1 MASRLRTVLEM
12 IKFEHSVFALPFAL
26 VGALLAARVS
36 SHGWPTGRQILWI
49 VVAMVAA
56 RSAAMTMN
64 RIVDLRY
71 DKENPRTKM
80 RALATG
86 ALSVSFAW
94 AFTIVATVVFF
105 VAAWQL
111 NPLALKLAPL
121 ALAILFFY
129 SYTKRFTHWSHL
141 FLGFALGISPAAA
154 WIAITGSLDWRMLIL
169 CAAVTL
175 WVGGFDV
182 LYACQDVQFDAEV
195 GLYSVPKRFGVAN
208 ALLIAR
214 LMHVGVVI
222 LLSWLA
228 ASFSLPWPAWAG
240 IAVVATLLGYEHSL
254 VKPNDLSKLNAAFFT
269 VNGYISMLF
278 LLFWGAAVAFW
289 RV

>member
-1 MASRLRTVLEM
+1 MLARIRTVLEM

-26 VGALLAARVS
+26 TGALLAARATA
-36 SHGWPTGRQILWI
+36 HGWPTLRQVLWI

-56 RSAAMTMN
+56 RTAAMTIN

-86 ALSVSFAW
+86 AMSVRFAW
-94 AFTIVATVVFF
+94 MFTLVAVAVFF

-111 NPLALKLAPL
+111 NPLALKLAPA
-121 ALAILFFY
+121 ALAVLFFY
-129 SYTKRFTHWSHL
+129 SLTKRFTSLSHL

-154 WIAITGSLDWRMLIL
+154 WIAITGGLDWRMLIL
-169 CAAVTL
+169 CGAVTL

-182 LYACQDVQFDAEV
+182 LYACQDVDFDKQA
-195 GLYSVPKRFGVAN
+195 GLYSIPKRFGIAS

-214 LMHVGVVI
+214 AMHIGVVV

-228 ASFSLPWPAWAG
+228 ASFGLPWPAWVG
-240 IAVVATLLGYEHSL
+240 IGVVAALLGYEHSL
-254 VKPNDLSKLNAAFFT
+254 VKANDLSKLNAAFFA
-269 VNGYISMLF
+269 VNGYISILF
-278 LLFWGAAVAFW
+278 LLFWGAAAAVW

>member
-1 MASRLRTVLEM
+1 
-12 IKFEHSVFALPFAL
+12 VFALPFAL
-26 VGALLAARVS
+26 TGALLAARATQ
-36 SHGWPTGRQILWI
+36 HGWPTLRQILWI

-56 RSAAMTMN
+56 RSAAMTIN
-64 RIVDLRY
+64 RIADLRY
-71 DKENPRTKM
+71 DKENPRTRM

-94 AFTIVATVVFF
+94 IFTLVAVVVFF
-105 VAAWQL
+105 LAAWQL

-121 ALAILFFY
+121 AIAILFFY
-129 SYTKRFTHWSHL
+129 SFTKRFTSWSHF

-182 LYACQDVQFDAEV
+182 LYACQDIDFDRQS
-195 GLYSVPKRFGVAN
+195 GLYSIPKRFGIAN
-208 ALLIAR
+208 ALWIAR
-214 LMHVGVVI
+214 VMHVGVV
-222 LLSWLA
+222 LLLAWLA
-228 ASFSLPWPAWAG
+228 ASFGLPWPAWAG
-240 IAVVATLLGYEHSL
+240 IVVVAALLAYEHSL
-254 VKPNDLSKLNAAFFT
+254 VKANDLSKLNAAFFT

-278 LLFWGAAVAFW
+278 LLFWGAAAAVW